1 MTDRRLLRLCAAA
14 FLADMALYLV
24 MTGAPYKALAL
35 GVGPLLLGF
44 VPVARALPYSLTTV
58 WAGARTEGP
67 ERLRLAR
74 GSLLAAAA
82 AAALLVVAPGIGALF
97 ALLAVIGFSLAF
109 FWPAVQ
115 ATLADA
121 AARGR
126 VTGDLGWFN
135 IAWSTGKAVGFAV
148 GGFLLAGFG
157 FTALFATAAAALLG
171 VAALVAFL
179 RPARPP
185 AGRPSGDRTT
195 LDSLPGR
202 SPTADDSMSF
212 PALPD
217 PAPASGPHPAAR
229 SFRLAAWLGN
239 TMAFG
244 IGAVLN
250 THYPDWLRTLGRGE
264 ALFGSYLGLI
274 FASQT
279 VTFLLLA
286 RFPGWHYRRLPVLS
300 AQIPMI
306 GVALLLP
313 RLTQPAAILATAPA
327 VGFGLGLA
335 YFASLYYSVD
345 APVARGR
352 NAGVHEALLGVGSMV
367 LPVGGGWA
375 AAAFGR
381 LDAPYLFA
389 AGAGIVTLALQA
401 GLLARA
407 LPGTGGAPEGY

>member
-1 MTDRRLLRLCAAA
+1 MKDRRLLVLCAAA

-44 VPVARALPYSLTTV
+44 VPVARALPYSLTAT

-74 GSLLAAAA
+74 GSLLAAAL
-82 AAALLVVAPGIGALF
+82 AAALLMFAPGIGMLF

-121 AARGR
+121 AVQGR
-126 VTGDLGWFN
+126 MTGNLGWFN
-135 IAWSTGKAVGFAV
+135 IAWSTGKATGFAV
-148 GGFLLAGFG
+148 GGFLLAGLG
-157 FTALFATAAAALLG
+157 FSALFAAAGAALLG
-171 VAALVAFL
+171 VAALVVFL
-179 RPARPP
+179 GRARSGGPEPAASPGDSEAPSRPAPHAAAALPP
-185 AGRPSGDRTT
+185 ATSR
-195 LDSLPGR
+195 
-202 SPTADDSMSF
+202 A
-212 PALPD
+212 
-217 PAPASGPHPAAR
+217 
-229 SFRLAAWLGN
+229 FRLAAWLGN

-250 THYPDWLRTLGRGE
+250 THYPDWLRHLGRGE

-274 FASQT
+274 FGAQT
-279 VTFLLLA
+279 VTFLLLT

-300 AQIPMI
+300 ASIPLVA
-306 GVALLLP
+306 VALTLP
-313 RLTQPAAILATAPA
+313 HLHHPAAILATAPL
-327 VGFGLGLA
+327 VGFGLGMA

-352 NAGVHEALLGVGSMV
+352 NAGVHEALLGVGSML

-375 AAAFGR
+375 AAVTGR

-389 AGAGIVTLALQA
+389 AGAGIVTLVLQM
-401 GLLARA
+401 GLLARP
-407 LPGTGGAPEGY
+407 LSGTVRGRGGY